1 MIHSVHTVILPLIAI
16 LHACAHQQ
24 LSYKNDIHPIFD
36 NHCNSCH
43 TAPYG
48 SGYKLTGLE
57 MNTYH
62 ALMNGTIYGLVVIP
76 GDSRRSI
83 LNKLVEGRAGN
94 MQNVL
99 HNTDNEGIS
108 SSEIEHLKIWV
119 DQGALDN

>member
-1 MIHSVHTVILPLIAI
+1 MIRSVHSMILLLIAI
-16 LHACAHQQ
+16 LPACAHQQ
-24 LSYKNDIHPIFD
+24 LSYKNDVHPILD
-36 NHCNSCH
+36 KHCNSCH
-43 TAPYG
+43 TAPNG

-62 ALMNGTIYGLVVIP
+62 ALMNGTIYGPVVIP

-99 HNTDNEGIS
+99 HNADNDGITA
-108 SSEIEHLKIWV
+108 SEIEYFKIWV
-119 DQGALDN
+119 DQGALGN